1 MNNIVNYETDFYAWT
16 QEQASFLQSG
26 KFDCLDLEN
35 LAEEIASLGRQER
48 RELVN
53 RLGILIGHILKWEYQ
68 PDMRSK
74 SWQATIIEQ
83 QRKIARHLKENPS
96 LQSFLELAILEG
108 YEDGILLV
116 IKETLLNT
124 NDLPENCPYSFAEII
139 NYQAIVSVAQ

>member
-1 MNNIVNYETDFYAWT
+1 MLDTTAKYDRDFYAWT

-74 SWQATIIEQ
+74 SWRCTIKEQ
-83 QRKIARHLKENPS
+83 QLSIQELITDNPS
-96 LQSFLELAILEG
+96 LQSYMDQALSGAYAKALVLVEKETNLQSSSFPQECPLLLSAILGFNPHE
-108 YEDGILLV
+108 
-116 IKETLLNT
+116 
-124 NDLPENCPYSFAEII
+124 
-139 NYQAIVSVAQ
+139 